1 MIDVRVSQSIT
12 LLLRSSVFAE
22 AVCCATDSGQ
32 TVAGIVVLPRGV
44 VLHDERHEIHVASM
58 KSRRRFLGN

>member
-1 MIDVRVSQSIT
+1 MSVSVSQS
-12 LLLRSSVFAE
+12 LSYSVPPFSQKPFVARRT
-22 AVCCATDSGQ
+22 VDSGQ